1 VIQSVGA
8 AISGQS
14 VFDAVPASTGF
25 FGPDDDLSAVARS
38 DVEGFSEPED
48 PSRLDDPSLPDD
60 PSVPEDPSPPEDP
73 SLPEDPSVAALA
85 DEPAAVGAAW
95 RSFFAQP
102 EPLKWTAG
110 ALIALRTGP
119 LPHNGQVEG
128 PSTWTPCTT
137 SNRRP
142 HAAQS

>member
-25 FGPDDDLSAVARS
+25 FGPDDDFSAVARS
-38 DVEGFSEPED
+38 VVEALSDPEA
-48 PSRLDDPSLPDD
+48 PSPLEDPSLPEDLSLPGD
-60 PSVPEDPSPPEDP
+60 PPPPEDP

-85 DEPAAVGAAW
+85 DEPARVGAAW

-110 ALIALRTGP
+110 ALSALRTGP
-119 LPHNGQVEG
+119 FPHNGQVVG